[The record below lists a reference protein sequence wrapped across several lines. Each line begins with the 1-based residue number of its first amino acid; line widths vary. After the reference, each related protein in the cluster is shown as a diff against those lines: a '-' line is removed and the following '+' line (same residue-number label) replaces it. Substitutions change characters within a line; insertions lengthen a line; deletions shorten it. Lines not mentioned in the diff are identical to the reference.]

1 MGKIKNK
8 KSLIIIGAV
17 ILCLIIAYL
26 ISLFLREKTVIAYIA
41 PTDIEVGEMI
51 QYTDSTKR
59 ADTWLWEF
67 GNGEESEQRTGSF
80 QFKQSG
86 KYQVRLTVDRKYEKK
101 FIVNVREK
109 ESNKTDV
116 ELVKIEAPSFAL
128 QDEIISFHGIGNSK
142 EWRWQFGETG
152 MVDSREKNP
161 LYAYMEPG
169 VYEIQ
174 LTTEDTH
181 YPIRHTIQI
190 EPNYQKNDSTDVLT
204 LVGNDIRERLQ
215 AIVDG
220 KPFNP
225 NYNYVLNTYLC
236 NNPDVVVTVNGD
248 KYNDFYSYCQGLKII
263 GRKKLIIEEVV
274 VDTGGNN
281 ENECIIKL
289 IVTQSE
295 KYISK

>member
-1 MGKIKNK
+1 MGKIKSK
-8 KSLIIIGAV
+8 KSFIIVGAS
-17 ILCLIIAYL
+17 ILCIVIAYL
-26 ISLFLREKTVIAYIA
+26 ISLYLGDKTVIAYVT
-41 PTDIEVGEMI
+41 PLDIEQGETI
-51 QYTDSTKR
+51 QFTDSTNR
-59 ADTWLWEF
+59 AKSWLWEF
-67 GNGEESEQRTGSF
+67 GNGDSFEQRSGSYIF
-80 QFKQSG
+80 QQAG
-86 KYQVRLTVDRKYEKK
+86 KYQIRLTVDRKYEKK

-109 ESNKTDV
+109 KKEEDNG
-116 ELVKIEAPSFAL
+116 ELIKIEAPDFAL
-128 QDEIISFHGIGNSK
+128 QDEIISFHGIGSSK
-142 EWRWQFGETG
+142 EWRWQFGESG

-161 LYAYMEPG
+161 LYSYTEPG

-225 NYNYVLNTYLC
+225 NYNYVLTTYLC
-236 NNPDVVVTVNGD
+236 SNPDVLVTVNGD
-248 KYNDFYSYCQGLKII
+248 KHNDFYSYCQGLKII
-263 GRKKLIIEEVV
+263 GRQKLIIEEVV
-274 VDTGGNN
+274 VDLGNN
-281 ENECIIKL
+281 NTDECIKKL

>member
-1 MGKIKNK
+1 MGKINNR
-8 KSLIIIGAV
+8 KSFIIIGAV
-17 ILCLIIAYL
+17 VLCIVIAYL
-26 ISLFLREKTVIAYIA
+26 ISLSLREKTVIAYIT
-41 PTDIEVGEMI
+41 PSDIEVGDAI

-59 ADTWLWEF
+59 ADMWLWEF
-67 GNGEESEQRTGSF
+67 GNGDTSEERTGSYRF
-80 QFKQSG
+80 TQSG

-109 ESNKTDV
+109 NNDKTDE
-116 ELVKIEAPSFAL
+116 ELIKIEAPDFAL
-128 QDEIISFHGIGNSK
+128 QDEIISFHGIGDSK

-161 LYAYMEPG
+161 LYANMDHCAHEMK
-169 VYEIQ
+169 VI
-174 LTTEDTH
+174 TAATH

-220 KPFNP
+220 KPFNL

-236 NNPDVVVTVNGD
+236 DNPDVVVTVNGD
-248 KYNDFYSYCQGLKII
+248 KHNDFYSYCQGLKII

-274 VDTGGNN
+274 VDIGNSN
-281 ENECIIKL
+281 TDECIKKL
-289 IVTQSE
+289 LVTQSE

>member
-1 MGKIKNK
+1 MGKIKSK
-8 KSLIIIGAV
+8 KSLIIAGAS
-17 ILCLIIAYL
+17 ILCIIIAYL
-26 ISLFLREKTVIAYIA
+26 ISLYLRDKTVIAFVS
-41 PTDIEVGEMI
+41 PLDIEQGDAI
-51 QYTDSTKR
+51 QFTDSTYR
-59 ADTWLWEF
+59 ANSWLWEF
-67 GNGEESEQRTGSF
+67 GNGDSFEQRSGNYTF
-80 QFKQSG
+80 QQTG
-86 KYQVRLTVDRKYEKK
+86 KYQIRLTVDRKYEKK

-109 ESNKTDV
+109 KKEEV
-116 ELVKIEAPSFAL
+116 QELIKIEGPDFAL

-142 EWRWQFGETG
+142 EWRWQFGESG

-225 NYNYVLNTYLC
+225 NYNYILTTYLC
-236 NNPDVVVTVNGD
+236 NNPDVLVTVNGD
-248 KYNDFYSYCQGLKII
+248 KHNDFYSYCQGLKII

-274 VDTGGNN
+274 VDLGNDN
-281 ENECIIKL
+281 TDDCIKKL
-289 IVTQSE
+289 IVTQYE

>member
-1 MGKIKNK
+1 MGKINNR
-8 KSLIIIGAV
+8 KSFIIIGAV
-17 ILCLIIAYL
+17 VLCIVIAYL
-26 ISLFLREKTVIAYIA
+26 ISLSLREKTVIAYIT
-41 PTDIEVGEMI
+41 PSDLEVGDAI
-51 QYTDSTKR
+51 QYTDSSKR
-59 ADTWLWEF
+59 ADMWLWEF
-67 GNGEESEQRTGSF
+67 GNGDASEERTGSYRF
-80 QFKQSG
+80 TQSG

-109 ESNKTDV
+109 NNDKTDE
-116 ELVKIEAPSFAL
+116 ELIKIEAPDFAL
-128 QDEIISFHGIGNSK
+128 QDEIISFHGIGDSK

-169 VYEIQ
+169 VYEIL
-174 LTTEDTH
+174 LTTEETH

-220 KPFNP
+220 KPFNL

-236 NNPDVVVTVNGD
+236 DNPDVVVTVNGD
-248 KYNDFYSYCQGLKII
+248 KHNDFYSYCQGLKII

-274 VDTGGNN
+274 VDIGNSN
-281 ENECIIKL
+281 TDECIKKL
-289 IVTQSE
+289 LVTQSE